1 MQESKAHPCACR
13 MGRMMIKIVMIGL
26 MAVLLALSL
35 RQERTGFAMLVVLA
49 ASILI
54 LGLSA
59 TKMQGVLQVVGK
71 LQEVFREDVVYVLI
85 LLKMLGITYIAEFGS
100 GLCRDAGYGAV
111 GGQIEF
117 YGKLM
122 LLVVSMPII
131 ENLIEVITGIGL

>member
-1 MQESKAHPCACR
+1 
-13 MGRMMIKIVMIGL
+13 MIKIVIIGL

-35 RQERTGFAMLVVLA
+35 KQERTGFAMLVILA

-54 LGLSA
+54 LGFST
-59 TKMQGVLQVVGK
+59 TKMQGVLQVVQK
-71 LQEVFREDVVYVLI
+71 LEDVFQEDAVYVQI

-122 LLVVSMPII
+122 LLAVSMPII
-131 ENLIEVITGIGL
+131 ENLVEVITGIGV

>member
-35 RQERTGFAMLVVLA
+35 RQEKTGFAMLVVLA

-54 LGLSA
+54 LGLST

-71 LQEVFREDVVYVLI
+71 LQEVFREDVVYVQI

>member
-1 MQESKAHPCACR
+1 
-13 MGRMMIKIVMIGL
+13 MIKIVMIGL

-35 RQERTGFAMLVVLA
+35 KQERTGFAMLVILA

-54 LGLSA
+54 LGLA
-59 TKMQGVLQVVGK
+59 TTKMQGVLQVVQK
-71 LQEVFREDVVYVLI
+71 LEDVFQEDAVYVQI

-122 LLVVSMPII
+122 LLAVSMPII
-131 ENLIEVITGIGL
+131 ENLVEVITGIGI

>member
-1 MQESKAHPCACR
+1 
-13 MGRMMIKIVMIGL
+13 MMIKIVMIGL

-35 RQERTGFAMLVVLA
+35 RQERTGFATLVVLG

-54 LGLSA
+54 LGLST
-59 TKMQGVLQVVGK
+59 TKMQGILQVVEK
-71 LQEVFREDVVYVLI
+71 LQEVFREDVVYVQI

-100 GLCRDAGYGAV
+100 GLCKDAGYGAV

-131 ENLIEVITGIGL
+131 ENLVEVITGIGL

>member
-1 MQESKAHPCACR
+1 MQESKAHSCACR

-71 LQEVFREDVVYVLI
+71 LQEVFQEDVVYVQI

-117 YGKLM
+117 Y
-122 LLVVSMPII
+122 VSH
-131 ENLIEVITGIGL
+131 L

>member
-35 RQERTGFAMLVVLA
+35 RQEKTGFAMLVVLA

-54 LGLSA
+54 LGLST
-59 TKMQGVLQVVGK
+59 TKMQGVLQVVEK
-71 LQEVFREDVVYVLI
+71 LQEVFREDVVYVQI